1 MKTIV
6 WRSQRSQVTASRTV
20 GIRKRTWRLQLLTML
35 CCAPI
40 ASAQGGNVLN
50 MENPPPLSG
59 NIHRR
64 FAVEAMDSV
73 FKWIEQRQPAPYQY
87 LSRAEVRRRR
97 SALAQSLPDSVD
109 RWWFVDQLAQI
120 VSAMDNEA
128 VWIYNASSVRRADSP
143 TGPPSL
149 PRFPAFL
156 QWVENRAI
164 VTFGKRGLWDG
175 DKVLRINGVDID
187 SLVRRTSRTLT
198 GTPMHRL
205 ELATA
210 LIPVEMHKHEALT
223 EPFVVDVRRYN
234 GERATLGVSSST
246 SDEVRHSNEL
256 AQVNNEMLGVGVYVK
271 HLRNGAILTAVGGLQ
286 LAPRRTSAYMR
297 QIAATLVQHQSPA
310 LVIDLRWESNL
321 PPWLIRA
328 VVNALKPAGI
338 LGRANVP
345 TCVLMGGMTTH
356 GAAQLVSEIQ
366 RLGLARTLGE
376 DAGGWHNGLAADL
389 GTAVPHLSAILMLPE
404 REQTYA
410 SEARR
415 TLHPLIH
422 VPVWRKDIA
431 EGRDLPI
438 ELASE
443 CGLQKPVPRVTAR

>member
-20 GIRKRTWRLQLLTML
+20 GIRKRTWLLQLLTML
-35 CCAPI
+35 CCAPM

-50 MENPPPLSG
+50 MENPPPLFG

-109 RWWFVDQLAQI
+109 RWWFVDQLAQV

-128 VWIYNASSVRRADSP
+128 VWIYNASSVRRTDSP

-156 QWVENRAI
+156 QWVEDRAI

-175 DKVLRINGVDID
+175 DEVLRINGVGID
-187 SLVRRTSRTLT
+187 SLVRHTAHTLT
-198 GTPMHRL
+198 GTRTHRL

-223 EPFVVDVRRYN
+223 EPYVVDVRRYN
-234 GERATLGVSSST
+234 GERATLRVSSST
-246 SDEVRHSNEL
+246 LDEVRHSNGL
-256 AQVNNEMLGVGVYVK
+256 MQANNEMLGIGVYVG
-271 HLRNGAILTAVGGLQ
+271 HLRNGAFTTGVGGLQ
-286 LAPRRTSAYMR
+286 LVPQKTSTYLR
-297 QIAATLVQHQSPA
+297 QIAEKLVQQQSPA

-321 PPWLIRA
+321 PPWLIRT

-338 LGRANVP
+338 LGRTNVP

-389 GTAVPHLSAILMLPE
+389 GTPVPHLSAILMLPE
-404 REQTYA
+404 RGQTFVPGV
-410 SEARR
+410 RR

-431 EGRDLPI
+431 EGRSLAM

-443 CGLQKPVPRVTAR
+443 CGSLKPVPRVTAR